1 MDQHVELLVPKWG
14 PVERI
19 RKAKTVRMARAALRS
34 MFGVVL
40 AVLALTLSAC
50 RLPVL
55 EPDAV
60 ATTAATVARVSDGDT
75 ITVMIEGVSQRVRLL
90 GIDAPEDGM
99 CGAEAATARLTEL
112 VLDRAVDLVADT
124 ASDERDRY
132 DRILAYVETDG
143 TDIGAQ
149 LISEGLVS
157 AYWPT
162 SSPRPDRGAD
172 YVTIETEA
180 RDAGTGSWAMC
191 GQLGR
196 H

>member
-1 MDQHVELLVPKWG
+1 
-14 PVERI
+14 
-19 RKAKTVRMARAALRS
+19 MAS
-34 MFGVVL
+34 KGSN
-40 AVLALTLSAC
+40 T
-50 RLPVL
+50 
-55 EPDAV
+55 
-60 ATTAATVARVSDGDT
+60 
-75 ITVMIEGVSQRVRLL
+75 Q
-90 GIDAPEDGM
+90 
-99 CGAEAATARLTEL
+99 LTEL

-132 DRILAYVETDG
+132 DRVLAYVETDG

-180 RDAGTGSWAMC
+180 RDTATGSWAVC
-191 GQLGR
+191 RELGR
-196 H
+196 SRPSSSGRWRQHVGSVAARQPSS